1 MDIEELSKKID
12 TYHKEEKKIRERDNE
27 INTGWISVGLG
38 LAVFSNYFSTH
49 NISHVWF
56 ALFFLIMGFLL
67 ISGILPIK
75 IKKSK

>member
-12 TYHKEEKKIRERDNE
+12 AYQKEEKKSRERDNK

-38 LAVFSNYFSTH
+38 FAVFSNYFATY
-49 NISHVWF
+49 NTNHVWF
-56 ALFFLIMGFLL
+56 ALFFLIIGFLL

-75 IKKSK
+75 IKKRK